1 MDPDQLP
8 ALETDRLRLRA
19 PTAEDVDFIAALYA
33 RPEVV
38 RFLGDGRTER
48 TREQALAR
56 IERYRSFAGEATG
69 VWLASCAVDGGPRGI
84 MLLKPIPLSAG
95 ADSGTE
101 QEIEIGWHLHPDA
114 QGRGYAAEA
123 AEALIEHARD
133 RGLEQLLAV
142 AHPENRAS
150 HRVAERIGMT
160 HRGTTDR
167 YYHTTVELFALEL

>member
-19 PTAEDVDFIAALYA
+19 PTAEDVDFIANLYA
-33 RPEVV
+33 RPEVA
-38 RFLGDGRTER
+38 RFIGDGRTER

-56 IERYRSFAGEATG
+56 IERYRSFAGATTG
-69 VWLASCAVDGGPRGI
+69 VWLASCAVDGEPRGI
-84 MLLKPIPLSAG
+84 MLLKPIPVSA
-95 ADSGTE
+95 DVDPE
-101 QEIEIGWHLHPDA
+101 PQPEIEIGWHLHPDA

-123 AEALIEHARD
+123 AEALVEHARTV
-133 RGLEQLLAV
+133 GLETLVAV

-150 HRVAERIGMT
+150 HRVAERIGMA

-167 YYHTTVELFALEL
+167 YYGTTVELFTLEL